1 MSGLNG
7 VNAVTHVVLMQYGQE
22 LEHVVSI
29 VEKMIFK
36 NALII
41 LTWYSLENSSLFVFV
56 LLVPVVTV
64 PAVLKAK

>member
-41 LTWYSLENSSLFVFV
+41 LTWYSPENSSQFVFV
-56 LLVPVVTV
+56 LLAPAVIV